1 MPCRT
6 LGKQVFDELAQQL
19 ASRNSGPQ
27 SAKAPGAPS
36 DLPNEGIRTLEP
48 NLGNLLYL
56 ISLGVV
62 AIATVA
68 VFFGLGFFLL
78 AHPDEELIADARD
91 RGVAVAP
98 QRADLAS
105 PPNKDAAPFPAQT
118 APAPSV
124 PPEPSSETHEV
135 LPASKDTASG
145 LASATDTGAANATS
159 NASSSQDQPGLRSN
173 ADEAALATPT
183 EVTHAERTGMG
194 RHRHPGARKG
204 WAALPR
210 PGANVRPPPAIS
222 GPERAWHWIV
232 QSATDI
238 LAALSPP
245 PLPQADG
252 PKTRGRAD

>member
-1 MPCRT
+1 MPRRT
-6 LGKQVFDELAQQL
+6 LGKQVFDELAQQP

-36 DLPNEGIRTLEP
+36 DLPNEGTRTLEP

-56 ISLGVV
+56 ISLSVV

-91 RGVAVAP
+91 RGVEVAP
-98 QRADLAS
+98 QRADLVS
-105 PPNKDAAPFPAQT
+105 PPNKDAAPFPAQ
-118 APAPSV
+118 
-124 PPEPSSETHEV
+124 PEPSSETQEV
-135 LPASKDTASG
+135 LPRASKDTASG

-204 WAALPR
+204 WAAMPR
-210 PGANVRPPPAIS
+210 PGANGRPPPAIS

-232 QSATDI
+232 QSATGI

-245 PLPQADG
+245 PLPQAAG